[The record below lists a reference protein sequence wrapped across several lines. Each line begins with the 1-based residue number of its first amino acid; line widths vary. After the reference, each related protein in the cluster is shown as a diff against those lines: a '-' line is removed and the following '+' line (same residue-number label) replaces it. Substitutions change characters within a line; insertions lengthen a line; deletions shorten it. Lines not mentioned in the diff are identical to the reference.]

1 MTFIQQDLNQIYK
14 QVNFTTINNL
24 YTTVIENNL
33 CSYTSKDI
41 LVIILTQYITGFFL
55 FLALWLASYF
65 YPIFTVKQLLS
76 RGVDYNDQFPTIQQ
90 NQNNIKSNN
99 APIGIRTAD
108 SSPYNQPSP
117 PLMKT
122 TEGYPLAINEDN
134 QWSTSRPLSP
144 RADPLSPRSHRS
156 ATDAYELHNI
166 PITNSSKVKGS
177 SGKGGG
183 DGGYKN
189 KAHAIK
195 RSMIVPSSDELPV

>member
-1 MTFIQQDLNQIYK
+1 M
-14 QVNFTTINNL
+14 
-24 YTTVIENNL
+24 
-33 CSYTSKDI
+33 
-41 LVIILTQYITGFFL
+41 
-55 FLALWLASYF
+55 
-65 YPIFTVKQLLS
+65 KQLLS
-76 RGVDYNDQFPTIQQ
+76 RGIDYNDQFPTIQQ

-99 APIGIRTAD
+99 APDGIRTAD
-108 SSPYNQPSP
+108 SSPSH
-117 PLMKT
+117 MKT
-122 TEGYPLAINEDN
+122 TEGYPLATYNNNNTTGGDN

-156 ATDAYELHNI
+156 ATDAYELHNL

-183 DGGYKN
+183 GGGYKN

>member
-1 MTFIQQDLNQIYK
+1 M
-14 QVNFTTINNL
+14 
-24 YTTVIENNL
+24 
-33 CSYTSKDI
+33 
-41 LVIILTQYITGFFL
+41 VIILTQYITGFFL

-90 NQNNIKSNN
+90 NRNKQSSVKNNNS
-99 APIGIRTAD
+99 PDGIRTAD
-108 SSPYNQPSP
+108 SSPSH
-117 PLMKT
+117 MKT
-122 TEGYPLAINEDN
+122 TEGFPQATYNNNDDN

-156 ATDAYELHNI
+156 GAADAYNSEHNL
-166 PITNSSKVKGS
+166 PITSSSKVKGS

-183 DGGYKN
+183 GGGYKN